1 MSERKIQLLRAP
13 SARDAS
19 AREAVPRSGSGAGG
33 ADALAT
39 PPQSAEVHGA
49 GDVGAPPSPSARA
62 GSLPPSPSARA
73 GSLPPSVSVRAGSLP
88 PSVSVRAGSLP
99 PSVSVRAGS
108 LPPRATS
115 LSTELP
121 EGGAAAVW
129 REVLLRLDDE
139 ALHQA
144 FMRACL
150 AEGRMT
156 FALECYRTLERLRPG
171 DPVAA
176 RYLAHVAKAIEI
188 GALSGFRGVTDDPHA
203 RRMRRALHVLLA
215 LVIGIL
221 GILALFGLVRFA
233 AVALGS

>member
-13 SARDAS
+13 SSRDAS
-19 AREAVPRSGSGAGG
+19 PPEVAPRAGSGATHAGAVAPPPPGG
-33 ADALAT
+33 
-39 PPQSAEVHGA
+39 PPAA
-49 GDVGAPPSPSARA
+49 GDAGAPPSAA
-62 GSLPPSPSARA
+62 
-73 GSLPPSVSVRAGSLP
+73 VRAGSLP
-88 PSVSVRAGSLP
+88 PSAAVRAGSLP
-99 PSVSVRAGS
+99 PSAAVRAGSLPPSAAVRVGSLPPSAAVRAGS

-171 DPVAA
+171 DPIAT

-203 RRMRRALHVLLA
+203 RRMRRALNVLMA

-221 GILALFGLVRFA
+221 GMLALYGLVRFA
-233 AVALGS
+233 ALALGS